1 MHWRWIGVA
10 AILALAGCS
19 GMSVDNF
26 AGRTPKLVVDQ
37 YFDGR
42 TRAWGLFED
51 RFGRVR
57 RQFTVDMVG
66 QKQGDEFVLDEH
78 FTYDDGETQSRIWR
92 IRETGPDTYEG
103 RAGDVVGV
111 AIGRASGNALNWR
124 YTLNLP
130 IDGRTWAVDFDD
142 WMFLQ
147 RGGVLLNRAHM
158 SKWGIE
164 LGSVTLLFQ
173 KPQASLSQSPVADPT
188 AAK

>member
-1 MHWRWIGVA
+1 
-10 AILALAGCS
+10 
-19 GMSVDNF
+19 MSVDDF
-26 AGRTPKLVVDQ
+26 SGRTPQLVVDR
-37 YFDGR
+37 YFAGH

-57 RQFTVDMVG
+57 RQFAVDMNG
-66 QKQGDEFVLDEH
+66 RRDGDEFVLDER
-78 FTYDDGETQSRIWR
+78 FAYDDGEVQSRVWR
-92 IRETGPDTYEG
+92 IRATGPDRYEG

-111 AIGRASGNALNWR
+111 AIGEAKGNALHWR

-130 IDGRTWAVDFDD
+130 IDGRIWAVNFDD

-147 RGGVLLNRAHM
+147 TDGVLLNRAHM

-173 KPQASLSQSPVADPT
+173 KLDAPRSDAAGFQSPVAAPI